1 MILMNSSHLL
11 VLTTKKR
18 FPKQKNFPRLFKVVK
33 PIKICYISPEEVSDT
48 IKTLNSRKST
58 GPKIIPVKM
67 MKTIKDEI
75 LIPQSNLMNI
85 SFNIGIISN
94 ICNLAR
100 VVPILKVK

>member
-1 MILMNSSHLL
+1 M
-11 VLTTKKR
+11 
-18 FPKQKNFPRLFKVVK
+18 
-33 PIKICYISPEEVSDT
+33 SDT

-75 LIPQSNLMNI
+75 LIPQSNLINI

-100 VVPILKVK
+100 VVPIMKGEVRLLCNNYRPIFLLSNIGKMIEKLMDITLNQFLESQNNLN